1 MTNRIRAGSD
11 YPALTL
17 SDLTDRLRRTP
28 GVFITRNQLEAML
41 DVIDAAEQSVS
52 PKRMGSGHQEAGRG
66 SGYAGRGSGYC
77 DSCLR
82 SWPCEGSELRVA
94 LARFREVAGKD

>member
-28 GVFITRNQLEAML
+28 GVFITREQLA
-41 DVIDAAEQSVS
+41 
-52 PKRMGSGHQEAGRG
+52 
-66 SGYAGRGSGYC
+66 
-77 DSCLR
+77 
-82 SWPCEGSELRVA
+82 A
-94 LARFREVAGKD
+94 LAWFREVAGED